1 MSTTA
6 PGKTVHLQ
14 QKFGVR
20 LNEDSSPLHETSG
33 IIWKHFWLSQL
44 GRGVYYRPGMLLNTL
59 LCTRRPPTD
68 PHNKGL
74 FSDQVSVALKTRISG
89 LNESVPSRILA
100 HCGKAHISSKIVIS
114 SQNFH
119 KNKRRIL
126 VHMYPYD

>member
-1 MSTTA
+1 MVVTA
-6 PGKTVHLQ
+6 W
-14 QKFGVR
+14 
-20 LNEDSSPLHETSG
+20 E
-33 IIWKHFWLSQL
+33 
-44 GRGVYYRPGMLLNTL
+44 RGVLQARDAAKHPSMHKTS
-59 LCTRRPPTD
+59 PP